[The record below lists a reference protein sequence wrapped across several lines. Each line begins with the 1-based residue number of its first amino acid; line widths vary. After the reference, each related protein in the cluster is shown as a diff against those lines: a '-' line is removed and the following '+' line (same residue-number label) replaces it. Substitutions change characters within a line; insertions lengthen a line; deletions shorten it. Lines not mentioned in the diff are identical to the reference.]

1 MNFANFF
8 RNIFKQNND
17 NNSRVIYL
25 LNEKLSLNQQQ
36 LTKYIN
42 KFLQN
47 EEKWKLINYLIKNIN
62 STLEIEDLLKLICS
76 QIMRLVSSDICS
88 IYIYD
93 QDTHKLVRKYTDNA
107 YDCEEQKYM
116 ESFIKEKNI
125 FVDKFINTNLEICS
139 SSIKGYLNDNLDRK
153 YHITP
158 IITNQNFFGIIF
170 LYKEFEYINDEE
182 INILQII
189 AENIVMAI
197 KNAELYQK
205 VKESNRNKVEFIAT
219 LSHEFKTPLNT
230 IIGFSEIMKT
240 EDSVDHNQV
249 KKYSDNIYNCS
260 KHLLKLIEDIQDAS
274 IAESGNISL
283 YYEKFNAKTV
293 ILDCLSQM
301 EGLIKRK
308 DIQISSILV
317 DTIINA
323 DLKRFR
329 QVIYN
334 LFSNAIKFSNI
345 NGKISIIS
353 FLTNNNFQFEITNF
367 GRTIDECE
375 KNKLFNLFYQSN
387 PSTQNHYEGAGIG
400 LALCKKIIGL
410 HNGDIDYASS
420 REEGTTFWFSLP
432 VAGVKPTLSEEDRKN
447 FNNS

>member
-1 MNFANFF
+1 MKIKNFF
-8 RNIFKQNND
+8 KKLFISRNND
-17 NNSRVIYL
+17 HSRIINL
-25 LNEKLSLNQQQ
+25 LNEKLANHQQQ

-62 STLEIEDLLKLICS
+62 STLETEDLLKLIS
-76 QIMRLVSSDICS
+76 SHIMRLVSSDICS
-88 IYIYD
+88 LYLYD
-93 QDTHKLVRKYTDNA
+93 NEKHKLVQKYTDMKHE
-107 YDCEEQKYM
+107 CEEKKYM
-116 ESFIKEKNI
+116 ESFIRDKNI

-139 SSIKGYLNDNLDRK
+139 SSIKNYLNENLDK
-153 YHITP
+153 TYHITP
-158 IITNQNFFGIIF
+158 IISNSNFFGIIF
-170 LYKEFEYINDEE
+170 LHKELEQISSEE

-197 KNAELYQK
+197 NNSQLYQK

-230 IIGFSEIMKT
+230 IIGFSEILKSGEPLDT
-240 EDSVDHNQV
+240 KQV
-249 KKYSDNIYNCS
+249 AKYSDNIYNCS

-274 IAESGNISL
+274 IAESGNINL
-283 YYEKFNAKTV
+283 FYEKFNPKTV
-293 ILDCLSQM
+293 IMDCLSQM

-308 DIQISSILV
+308 DIQTESILV

-353 FLTNNNFQFEITNF
+353 YLSDNNFYFEINNF
-367 GRTIDECE
+367 GRTIDESE
-375 KNKLFNLFYQSN
+375 KTKMYNLFYQSN
-387 PSTQNHYEGAGIG
+387 PSTQN
-400 LALCKKIIGL
+400 
-410 HNGDIDYASS
+410 
-420 REEGTTFWFSLP
+420 R
-432 VAGVKPTLSEEDRKN
+432 
-447 FNNS
+447 